1 MKLFIW
7 VQHLF
12 GVGHARRMARI
23 AEACGADGMD
33 VTVAAGGPGGAN
45 LFRGL
50 TNVSARQLP
59 PLKTRDAEYS
69 GLLTEANTA
78 PDDTYWA
85 ARQKDL
91 IAELNAAQSD
101 VLLIELFPFGRRKFA
116 REVLALIH
124 AARALPTHPLIISS
138 VRDVVEPK
146 NDPNKTAEMA
156 GWLKAHFDAVLVHGD
171 ESVLPL
177 TATAPFVADAGVPLH
192 YTGYVAPDVTDTSPP
207 AGKAGVVVSAGS
219 GASGAKL
226 LAVANAVA
234 KDHALRA
241 RPWHIFVPPGV
252 KAPSSGNPYAHI
264 HPFSPDFTSYLA
276 RAEVSVGEAG
286 YNTTLEALALG
297 ARPVLVP
304 YVEAGQTEQPT
315 RAKAF
320 ARAGLAA
327 YLPAKDLNPMM
338 LLSTVEAARSLA
350 PATSLN
356 LSGAKHAS
364 LILKGLRQDG
374 VPS

>member
-23 AEACGADGMD
+23 AEACGADGMN
-33 VTVAAGGPGGAN
+33 VTIAAGGPGGADV
-45 LFRGL
+45 FRGL
-50 TNVSARQLP
+50 TNVVAHQLP

-69 GLLTEANTA
+69 GLLTDEGIA
-78 PDDTYWA
+78 PDEAYWA
-85 ARQKDL
+85 ARRDAL
-91 IAELNAAQSD
+91 LAQSD
-101 VLLIELFPFGRRKFA
+101 AAQPDILLIELFPFGRRKFA
-116 REVLALIH
+116 REVLALIKD
-124 AARALPTHPLIISS
+124 AKTHRPRPLIVTS

-146 NDPNKTAEMA
+146 DDPDKTAEMA
-156 GWLKAHFDAVLVHGD
+156 GWLKTHFDAVLVHGD
-171 ESVLPL
+171 KSVLPL
-177 TATAPFVADAGVPLH
+177 TATAPFAGTSGVPLL
-192 YTGYVAPDVTDTSPP
+192 YTGYVAPEVSDAPP
-207 AGKAGVVVSAGS
+207 AAAKAGVVVSAGS

-234 KDHALRA
+234 KGHALPA

-252 KAPSSGNPYAHI
+252 EAPASSGPHVHI
-264 HPFSPDFTSYLA
+264 HSFSPNFTNYLA
-276 RAEVSVGEAG
+276 QAEVSVGEAG
-286 YNTTLEALALG
+286 YNTTLEAVALG

-304 YVEAGQTEQPT
+304 YAEAGQTEQPT

-320 ARAGLAA
+320 AKAGLAA

-338 LLSTVEAARSLA
+338 LLSTVEAARSLP

-364 LILKGLRQDG
+364 LILKGLRRDG